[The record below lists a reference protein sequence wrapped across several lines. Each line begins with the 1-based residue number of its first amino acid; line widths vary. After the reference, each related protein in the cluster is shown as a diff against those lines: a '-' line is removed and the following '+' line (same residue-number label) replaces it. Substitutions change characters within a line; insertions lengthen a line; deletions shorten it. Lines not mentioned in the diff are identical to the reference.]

1 MHKLKLLSFIS
12 VMILFLIVEN
22 ISAQEPDTNLDIFYK
37 MIDSSVTD
45 LISKIPKSRESIKL
59 DLNLGESYTVFN
71 NRIIAGI
78 FSSGKKILDEENK
91 ELLNINYVLE
101 KANVNYGEIFRDG
114 FWGDYYLPR
123 NLSLKGSYAIR
134 DSNTL
139 FQNFD
144 YNCSDTIR
152 YSSIKDVEDESFPF
166 TKGKVPS
173 EPFFS
178 NLFEPIVAIGTAAL
192 VVILFFTIRSK

>member
-1 MHKLKLLSFIS
+1 MHKLKLLSLIS
-12 VMILFLIVEN
+12 AIILFLIVEN

-45 LISKIPKSRESIKL
+45 LISKIPKSQESIKL
-59 DLNLGESYTVFN
+59 DLNLGESYAVFN
-71 NRIIAGI
+71 NKIVALI

-91 ELLNINYVLE
+91 KLLNINYVLE

-114 FWGDYYLPR
+114 LLGDYYLPR
-123 NLSLKGSYAIR
+123 NLSLKGSFTIGGG
-134 DSNTL
+134 NTL

-144 YNCSDTIR
+144 YNYSDTIR
-152 YSSIKDVEDESFPF
+152 YNSIRDVEDESLPF
-166 TKGKVPS
+166 TKGKIPS